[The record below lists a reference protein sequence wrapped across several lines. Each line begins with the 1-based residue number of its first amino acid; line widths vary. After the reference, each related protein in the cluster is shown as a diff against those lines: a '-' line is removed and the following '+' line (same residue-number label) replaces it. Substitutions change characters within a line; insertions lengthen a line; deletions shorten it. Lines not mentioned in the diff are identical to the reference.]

1 METLKKY
8 FEPILIVTLS
18 VLIFLTIYNLS
29 LLQGTARVINYAGIV
44 RGATQREVKLEIAGV
59 PSEKL
64 ISELDGIIDGLQH
77 GGSQYQLVK
86 LDDLQYQEDQQKLAA
101 YWLDLKEEIRK
112 SRQIGYAN
120 TDLLHR
126 SETYFH
132 LADQMVSDAEVY
144 SQKLANRLE
153 LLEIGMVLNVAALL
167 GVLLLYH
174 FQSVRLRKKYNS
186 LSATAYVDVQTGL
199 SNKSSCEKK
208 LRDTHFLD
216 KNIGI
221 LMFDMNNLKKI
232 NDSLGHAAGDSTI
245 QNFARMLR
253 LSVPEHQFV
262 GRFGG
267 DEFIVILYDADVQ
280 LLDEII
286 DSLYEKIERFNQE
299 SSDIKISYAVGKA
312 HSSWYDTNVTMQVLF
327 EKADYNMYQ
336 NKMASKN
343 RRENGNK

>member
-1 METLKKY
+1 MEKLKKY

-44 RGATQREVKLEIAGV
+44 RGATQREVKLEIASV

-64 ISELDGIIDGLQH
+64 IKELDGIIDGLQH

-86 LDDLQYQEDQQKLAA
+86 LDDPKYEEELQKLAS
-101 YWLDLKEEIRK
+101 YWLDLKGEIRK
-112 SRQIGYAN
+112 SRRMGYGN
-120 TDLLHR
+120 TDLLNM
-126 SETYFH
+126 SEEYFR
-132 LADQMVSDAEVY
+132 LADRVVSDAEVY
-144 SQKLANRLE
+144 SQKLAHRLE

-199 SNKSSCEKK
+199 SNKSSCEKI
-208 LRDTHFLD
+208 LRNPHFLD
-216 KNIGI
+216 KNIGV

-267 DEFIVILYDADVQ
+267 DEFIVILQDADIE
-280 LLDEII
+280 LLDHII
-286 DSLYEKIERFNQE
+286 ASLRKKIERFNQE

-312 HSSWYDTNVTMQVLF
+312 HTSWYNKDVTMQVLF

-336 NKMASKN
+336 NKMASKD
-343 RRENGNK
+343 RREKDLV

>member
-64 ISELDGIIDGLQH
+64 ISELDGIIEGLQH

-120 TDLLHR
+120 TDLLHM

-153 LLEIGMVLNVAALL
+153 LLEICMVLNVAALL

-267 DEFIVILYDADVQ
+267 DEFIVILHDADVQ

-286 DSLYEKIERFNQE
+286 DSLHEKIGRFNKK

-312 HSSWYDTNVTMQVLF
+312 HSSWYDTAVTMQILF

-336 NKMASKN
+336 NKMDSKN
-343 RRENGNK
+343 RREHEKE

>member
-1 METLKKY
+1 MLHK
-8 FEPILIVTLS
+8 
-18 VLIFLTIYNLS
+18 
-29 LLQGTARVINYAGIV
+29 
-44 RGATQREVKLEIAGV
+44 
-59 PSEKL
+59 SE
-64 ISELDGIIDGLQH
+64 E
-77 GGSQYQLVK
+77 
-86 LDDLQYQEDQQKLAA
+86 
-101 YWLDLKEEIRK
+101 
-112 SRQIGYAN
+112 
-120 TDLLHR
+120 
-126 SETYFH
+126 YFH
-132 LADQMVSDAEVY
+132 LADRMVSDAEVY

-199 SNKSSCEKK
+199 SNKSSCEKR

-216 KNIGI
+216 KNVGI

-232 NDSLGHAAGDSTI
+232 NDSLGHAAGDRMI

-267 DEFIVILYDADVQ
+267 DEFIVILHDASIQ
-280 LLDEII
+280 LLDDIVA
-286 DSLYEKIERFNQE
+286 SLHEKVERFNQE
-299 SSDIKISYAVGKA
+299 SSDIKLSYAVGKA
-312 HSSWYDTNVTMQVLF
+312 HASWYNKDVTMQVLF

-336 NKMASKN
+336 HKMAMKKTSSN
-343 RRENGNK
+343 RSS

>member
-1 METLKKY
+1 MEMLKKY
-8 FEPILIVTLS
+8 FGPILIVTLS
-18 VLIFLTIYNLS
+18 ILIFLTIYNLS

-44 RGATQREVKLEIAGV
+44 RGATQREVKLEIAGM

-64 ISELDGIIDGLQH
+64 IDELDGIMDGLQH

-86 LDDLQYQEDQQKLAA
+86 LDDWQYQEDQQKLAA
-101 YWLDLKEEIRK
+101 YWLDLKAEIWK

-120 TDLLHR
+120 TDLLHK
-126 SETYFH
+126 SEEYFH
-132 LADQMVSDAEVY
+132 LADRMVSDAEVY

-199 SNKSSCEKK
+199 SNKSSCEKR

-216 KNIGI
+216 KNVGI

-232 NDSLGHAAGDSTI
+232 NDSLGHAAGDRMI

-267 DEFIVILYDADVQ
+267 DEFIVILHDASIQ
-280 LLDEII
+280 LLDDIVA
-286 DSLYEKIERFNQE
+286 SLHEKVERFNQE
-299 SSDIKISYAVGKA
+299 SSDIKLSYAVGKA
-312 HSSWYDTNVTMQVLF
+312 HASWYNKDVTMQVLF

-336 NKMASKN
+336 HKMAMKKTSSN
-343 RRENGNK
+343 RSS